1 MANDDDDDDR
11 DERDSDAPEEE
22 EEKKVEKKPEK
33 KPAKVAKPSAP
44 ATLDDVVAEL
54 ARIEKLV
61 QEAKEQHYPHLWLLF
76 PIAAAVLIQA
86 IFSAMRL

>member
-11 DERDSDAPEEE
+11 DERDSDAPEEKV
-22 EEKKVEKKPEK
+22 EKKVEKKS
-33 KPAKVAKPSAP
+33 AKAAKPSAP
-44 ATLDDVVAEL
+44 ATLDDVVAGL
-54 ARIEKLV
+54 ARIEKLA
-61 QEAKEQHYPHLWLLF
+61 QEAKDQHYPHLWLLF